1 MHVEYR
7 NQKEEKKIKNIRF
20 QRFRVLDLN
29 ILAFFIQT
37 SNIGKAIGSR
47 NISLHKSIRIPVMY
61 CDKPNQ

>member
-37 SNIGKAIGSR
+37 SNIGRRIGSR

-61 CDKPNQ
+61 CDKQNQ